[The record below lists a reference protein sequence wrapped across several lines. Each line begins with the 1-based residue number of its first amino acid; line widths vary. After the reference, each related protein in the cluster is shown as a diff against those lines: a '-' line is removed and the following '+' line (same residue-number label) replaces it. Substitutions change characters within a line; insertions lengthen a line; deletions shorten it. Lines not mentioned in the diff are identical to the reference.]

1 MLDCTCI
8 IFDFSAINFILCTA
22 PQMDETNYFTNPVK
36 KTELLK
42 LLFYS
47 VNTAGD
53 I

>member
-1 MLDCTCI
+1 
-8 IFDFSAINFILCTA
+8 
-22 PQMDETNYFTNPVK
+22 MDETNYFTNPVK